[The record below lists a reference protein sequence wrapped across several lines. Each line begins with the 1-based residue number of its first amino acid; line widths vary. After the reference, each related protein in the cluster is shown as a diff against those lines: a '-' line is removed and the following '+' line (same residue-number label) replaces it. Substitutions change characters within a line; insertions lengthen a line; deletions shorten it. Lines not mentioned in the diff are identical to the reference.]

1 MEGNCKLYID
11 EEELAELKKKYLE
24 TPAKSKRS
32 KQTKDSTYPE
42 GTSSMMHSTSKF
54 SLDMPETLKQK
65 IEQEKLKSED
75 LDKKIEEY
83 QEILLQ
89 LRKNIGGVNSG
100 AEKQKKLS
108 KEIKNLENRLDKAM
122 QKYNQ
127 TISHNKQLRLEIDKL
142 RKDKNIYEATYKK
155 LQEDLNNKRTE
166 MADAITSA
174 ETAYKNREKALETL
188 EKLKKDN
195 ETEQAEYEKEWNELL
210 KQIEE
215 EKKKKEFIQMK
226 EKEKKENSLTD
237 IDPEDEQKIRNLTKL
252 SEAEKISTNE
262 SVQLVKNYEE
272 ALAKIKDETGVE
284 TLQDLVD
291 AFLGYEEKNT
301 ALLNFVNELTAEIEQ
316 LEKQIEEIKSEISR
330 YKQMGALTD
339 TSKKRMLQKM
349 EEKLASMEFKNSINE
364 QRQKESMKTIGFI
377 KEQLKNF
384 ISALEPDEPLLKEMD
399 DEALTEANMMHYLS
413 EVELK
418 ANKIIQSYA
427 LIQAQKLQVEAIR
440 KEDPMLHRANI
451 AALNNV
457 MALGSQATSNNA
469 PITISLP
476 VMQDEDEEQGECE
489 DDEVPLT
496 VDELRSRA
504 ERHIQ
509 NFKLSRGT
517 TLKNSK
523 QNKRINKK

>member
-195 ETEQAEYEKEWNELL
+195 ETEQAEYEKE
-210 KQIEE
+210 
-215 EKKKKEFIQMK
+215 
-226 EKEKKENSLTD
+226 
-237 IDPEDEQKIRNLTKL
+237 
-252 SEAEKISTNE
+252 
-262 SVQLVKNYEE
+262 
-272 ALAKIKDETGVE
+272 
-284 TLQDLVD
+284 
-291 AFLGYEEKNT
+291 
-301 ALLNFVNELTAEIEQ
+301 
-316 LEKQIEEIKSEISR
+316 
-330 YKQMGALTD
+330 
-339 TSKKRMLQKM
+339 
-349 EEKLASMEFKNSINE
+349 
-364 QRQKESMKTIGFI
+364 
-377 KEQLKNF
+377 
-384 ISALEPDEPLLKEMD
+384 
-399 DEALTEANMMHYLS
+399 
-413 EVELK
+413 
-418 ANKIIQSYA
+418 
-427 LIQAQKLQVEAIR
+427 
-440 KEDPMLHRANI
+440 
-451 AALNNV
+451 
-457 MALGSQATSNNA
+457 
-469 PITISLP
+469 
-476 VMQDEDEEQGECE
+476 
-489 DDEVPLT
+489 
-496 VDELRSRA
+496 
-504 ERHIQ
+504 
-509 NFKLSRGT
+509 
-517 TLKNSK
+517 
-523 QNKRINKK
+523 

>member
-1 MEGNCKLYID
+1 
-11 EEELAELKKKYLE
+11 LAELKKKYLE
-24 TPAKSKRS
+24 TPGQKSKRS
-32 KQTKDSTYPE
+32 RQTKDSSYPE
-42 GTSSMMHSTSKF
+42 GTSSMLHTSSKF
-54 SLDMPETLKQK
+54 SIDMPETLKHK
-65 IEQEKLKSED
+65 IDQEKLKSQE
-75 LDKKIEEY
+75 LDKKIAEY
-83 QEILLQ
+83 QETLLQ
-89 LRKNIGGVNSG
+89 LRKNMGGVNSG
-100 AEKQKKLS
+100 VEKQKKMS

-166 MADAITSA
+166 MADAIASA
-174 ETAYKNREKALETL
+174 EQAYKNREVALKTL
-188 EKLKKDN
+188 EELKKEN
-195 ETEQAEYEKEWNELL
+195 EKEQEQYEKEWTELL
-210 KQIEE
+210 TQIEQ

-226 EKEKKENSLTD
+226 EKEKLLENSLTD
-237 IDPEDEQKIRNLTKL
+237 IDPEDEKKIRNLTKL

-272 ALAKIKDETGVE
+272 ALEKIKAETGVE

-316 LEKQIEEIKSEISR
+316 LEKQIEDIKSEIAR

-349 EEKLASMEFKNSINE
+349 EEKLASMEFKNAINE
-364 QRQKESMKTIGFI
+364 QRQKESMKTISFI

-384 ISALEPDEPLLKEMD
+384 IQTLDPDEALLKEMD
-399 DEALTEANMMHYLS
+399 DEALTESNMMHYLS

-427 LIQAQKLQVEAIR
+427 LIQAQRLQVEAIV
-440 KEDPMLHRANI
+440 KDDPMLHRANI

-457 MALGSQATSNNA
+457 MALGSQATGNNA

-476 VMQDEDEEQGECE
+476 AMQDDDEEPGDGD

-509 NFKLSRGT
+509 NFKLSRGVT
-517 TLKNSK
+517 MKNTK
-523 QNKRINKK
+523 QNKRTNKK

>member
-1 MEGNCKLYID
+1 
-11 EEELAELKKKYLE
+11 
-24 TPAKSKRS
+24 
-32 KQTKDSTYPE
+32 
-42 GTSSMMHSTSKF
+42 MMQSTSKF
-54 SLDMPETLKQK
+54 STDMPENLKLK
-65 IEQEKLKSED
+65 IEQEKNKSQD
-75 LDKKIEEY
+75 LDKKIAEY

-89 LRKNIGGVNSG
+89 LRKNMGGVNSG
-100 AEKQKKLS
+100 VEKQKKLS

-155 LQEDLNNKRTE
+155 LQEDLNSKRTE
-166 MADAITSA
+166 MADAIASA
-174 ETAYKNREKALETL
+174 EQAYKNREKALQTL
-188 EKLKKDN
+188 EELKKDN
-195 ETEQAEYEKEWNELL
+195 EEEQAKYEKEWTELL
-210 KQIEE
+210 SQIEQ
-215 EKKKKEFIQMK
+215 EKKRKDFIQMK
-226 EKEKKENSLTD
+226 EKEKQLENSLAD

-252 SEAEKISTNE
+252 SEAERLSTDE

-272 ALAKIKDETGVE
+272 ALAKIKAETGVE

-301 ALLNFVNELTAEIEQ
+301 ALLSFVNELTSEIEL
-316 LEKQIEEIKSEISR
+316 LEKQIEEIKSEIAR

-384 ISALEPDEPLLKEMD
+384 ISALDPEEPLLKEMD
-399 DEALTEANMMHYLS
+399 DEALTESNMMHYLS

-427 LIQAQKLQVEAIR
+427 LIQAQKLQVEAIM
-440 KEDPMLHRANI
+440 KDDPTLHRANI

-457 MALGSQATSNNA
+457 MALGSQVTSNNA

-476 VMQDEDEEQGECE
+476 AMQDDDEEIPECD

-496 VDELRSRA
+496 MDELRSRA

-509 NFKLSRGT
+509 NFKLSRGI

-523 QNKRINKK
+523 QVKRINKK

>member
-1 MEGNCKLYID
+1 MERNYED
-11 EEELAELKKKYLE
+11 ELAELKKKYLE
-24 TPAKSKRS
+24 TPGQKSKRS
-32 KQTKDSTYPE
+32 KNLKDTSYPE
-42 GTSSMMHSTSKF
+42 GTSSLMHTTSKF
-54 SLDMPETLKQK
+54 SLDMPDTLKAK
-65 IEQEKLKSED
+65 IEQEKQKSQD
-75 LDKKIEEY
+75 LDKKITEY
-83 QEILLQ
+83 QDILLQ
-89 LRKNIGGVNSG
+89 LRKNMGGVNSG

-166 MADAITSA
+166 MADAIASA
-174 ETAYKNREKALETL
+174 EQAYKNREKALQTL
-188 EKLKKDN
+188 EELKKDN
-195 ETEQAEYEKEWNELL
+195 EKEQDKYEKEWNELL
-210 KQIEE
+210 SQIEQ
-215 EKKKKEFIQMK
+215 EKKRKEFIQMK
-226 EKEKKENSLTD
+226 EKEKLKENSLTD
-237 IDPEDEQKIRNLTKL
+237 IDPEDEKKIRNLTIL

-262 SVQLVKNYEE
+262 SVQLVKSYEE
-272 ALAKIKDETGVE
+272 ALAKIKAETGVE

-301 ALLNFVNELTAEIEQ
+301 ALLNFVNELTEEIEQ
-316 LEKQIEEIKSEISR
+316 LEKQIEEIKSEIAR

-349 EEKLASMEFKNSINE
+349 EEKLANMEFKNSINE
-364 QRQKESMKTIGFI
+364 QRQKESMKTIAFI

-384 ISALEPDEPLLKEMD
+384 IQALDSEDPILKDIDE
-399 DEALTEANMMHYLS
+399 EALTEANMMHYLS

-427 LIQAQKLQVEAIR
+427 LIQAQKLQVEAII
-440 KEDPMLHRANI
+440 KDDPMLHRANI

-457 MALGSQATSNNA
+457 MALGSQAVPNNA

-476 VMQDEDEEQGECE
+476 NMLDDDEEPV
-489 DDEVPLT
+489 DTDEAEPVLT
-496 VDELRSRA
+496 IDELRSRV
-504 ERHIQ
+504 ERQMQ
-509 NFKLSRGT
+509 NFKLSRGA
-517 TLKNSK
+517 TLKNPK

>member
-1 MEGNCKLYID
+1 
-11 EEELAELKKKYLE
+11 
-24 TPAKSKRS
+24 
-32 KQTKDSTYPE
+32 
-42 GTSSMMHSTSKF
+42 
-54 SLDMPETLKQK
+54 MPETLKQR
-65 IEQEKLKSED
+65 IDQEKLKSQE
-75 LDKKIEEY
+75 LDKKISEY

-89 LRKNIGGVNSG
+89 LRKNMGGVNSG
-100 AEKQKKLS
+100 VEKQKKIS

-166 MADAITSA
+166 MAEAIASA
-174 ETAYKNREKALETL
+174 EQAYKNREKALQTL
-188 EKLKKDN
+188 EELKKDN
-195 ETEQAEYEKEWNELL
+195 EREQEQYEKEWTELL
-210 KQIEE
+210 SQIEQ
-215 EKKKKEFIQMK
+215 EKKRKEFIQMK
-226 EKEKKENSLTD
+226 EKEKLLENSLTD
-237 IDPEDEQKIRNLTKL
+237 IDPEDEKKIRNLTKL

-262 SVQLVKNYEE
+262 SVQLVKSYEE
-272 ALAKIKDETGVE
+272 ALAKIKAETGVE

-316 LEKQIEEIKSEISR
+316 LEKQIEEIKAEIAR

-349 EEKLASMEFKNSINE
+349 EEKLASMEFKNTINE

-384 ISALEPDEPLLKEMD
+384 IQALDPDEPLLKEID
-399 DEALTEANMMHYLS
+399 EEALTEANMMHYLA

-418 ANKIIQSYA
+418 VNKIIQSYA
-427 LIQAQKLQVEAIR
+427 LIQAQKLQVEAII
-440 KEDPMLHRANI
+440 KDDTSLHRANI

-457 MALGSQATSNNA
+457 MALGSQNSSNNA
-469 PITISLP
+469 PVTISLP
-476 VMQDEDEEQGECE
+476 AMQDEDEEPGDGE
-489 DDEVPLT
+489 DDEAPLT

-509 NFKLSRGT
+509 NFKLSRGVT
-517 TLKNSK
+517 MKNSK

>member
-1 MEGNCKLYID
+1 
-11 EEELAELKKKYLE
+11 
-24 TPAKSKRS
+24 
-32 KQTKDSTYPE
+32 
-42 GTSSMMHSTSKF
+42 
-54 SLDMPETLKQK
+54 
-65 IEQEKLKSED
+65 
-75 LDKKIEEY
+75 
-83 QEILLQ
+83 
-89 LRKNIGGVNSG
+89 
-100 AEKQKKLS
+100 
-108 KEIKNLENRLDKAM
+108 
-122 QKYNQ
+122 
-127 TISHNKQLRLEIDKL
+127 
-142 RKDKNIYEATYKK
+142 
-155 LQEDLNNKRTE
+155 
-166 MADAITSA
+166 
-174 ETAYKNREKALETL
+174 
-188 EKLKKDN
+188 
-195 ETEQAEYEKEWNELL
+195 
-210 KQIEE
+210 
-215 EKKKKEFIQMK
+215 MK